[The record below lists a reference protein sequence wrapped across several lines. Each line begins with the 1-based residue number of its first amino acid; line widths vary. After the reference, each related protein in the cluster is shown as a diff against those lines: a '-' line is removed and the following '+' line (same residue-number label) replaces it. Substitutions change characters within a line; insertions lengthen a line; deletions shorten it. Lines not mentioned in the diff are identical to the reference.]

1 MKMSGKIYRPLLCVL
16 LIVMASTPL
25 WAKDKA
31 IVAVLP
37 FSVHSAENI
46 DYVRQGVMDMLT
58 SRISANENI
67 TVIGK
72 EKILEMI
79 KTVKS
84 KDLSPAEVSSLG
96 KRLNADYAVWG
107 SITKIG
113 NGVNIYG
120 KLVDI
125 AANNSPVGI
134 FTLSPGMDDVITK
147 IGDFA
152 QRINQFVM
160 GTPPANAAPVS
171 GIAAKAP
178 ALSPPTPQ
186 APVTGSRETQI
197 IEGMKSGSKST
208 LTGSINPDFI
218 TGIQPL
224 DKKGFWMSQKYP
236 SESKGVD
243 IGKGRPKNVYDGIV
257 ATPEPD
263 VEKRVIQ
270 PRAGLPSATRLSL
283 MQTILQRM
291 NSSMMTSG
299 RYVILVPEIGKI
311 SVDCEMIPVIEFDD
325 GSVVFIDFKKQMPE
339 NIKRIIRKY
348 WTNYTVVTANVQD
361 DILISLAKAI
371 NASKAYSMKEQLSPL
386 TFGQKPSFQ
395 LPVDWVISGK
405 PSSSKG
411 AYIQALT
418 AIKTEDRR
426 LPKPVT
432 TYLEKNRMI
441 ITEMLNET
449 ILPPWP
455 DPHGDMNTTSPL
467 PRLNSRSNKD
477 IVLDLL
483 VRLNFQPV
491 VDKDV
496 QLFDTAQDGFNISI
510 KADIEVQNVSRR
522 IIYTSTRLPK
532 QLIDILQGKAMDI
545 IILPEDD
552 VPKATVEKTLS
563 AFAIPYST
571 APYMFPVS
579 AMTGVKIFFPTIRFV
594 TSKGAPF
601 YLIDFDLDAALYTLL
616 HDTMGFN
623 IIRY

>member
-1 MKMSGKIYRPLLCVL
+1 
-16 LIVMASTPL
+16 
-25 WAKDKA
+25 
-31 IVAVLP
+31 
-37 FSVHSAENI
+37 
-46 DYVRQGVMDMLT
+46 
-58 SRISANENI
+58 
-67 TVIGK
+67 
-72 EKILEMI
+72 
-79 KTVKS
+79 
-84 KDLSPAEVSSLG
+84 
-96 KRLNADYAVWG
+96 
-107 SITKIG
+107 
-113 NGVNIYG
+113 
-120 KLVDI
+120 
-125 AANNSPVGI
+125 
-134 FTLSPGMDDVITK
+134 
-147 IGDFA
+147 
-152 QRINQFVM
+152 
-160 GTPPANAAPVS
+160 
-171 GIAAKAP
+171 
-178 ALSPPTPQ
+178 
-186 APVTGSRETQI
+186 
-197 IEGMKSGSKST
+197 MKSGSKSN

-243 IGKGRPKNVYDGIV
+243 IGKGRPKNVDDGIV

-263 VEKRVIQ
+263 VEKRGIQ
-270 PRAGLPSATRLSL
+270 PSAGLPSATRLSL

-477 IVLDLL
+477 IVLGLL